1 MAMEQLGLLRPVQVR
16 LEQESLQPVQ
26 EKCWQ
31 RHMQH
36 LILRR
41 QAYRM
46 LEYRMLEFH
55 RPVRHMLARS
65 TLVRMDHILASGSS
79 TLAALASASSALAMK
94 A

>member
-1 MAMEQLGLLRPVQVR
+1 MAMEQPGLLRPVQVR

-26 EKCWQ
+26 EQCWQ

-36 LILRR
+36 PILRR
-41 QAYRM
+41 QA
-46 LEYRMLEFH
+46 YRMLEFH

>member
-1 MAMEQLGLLRPVQVR
+1 MAMEQLELLRPVQVR

-26 EKCWQ
+26 EQCWQ

-46 LEYRMLEFH
+46 LEFH
-55 RPVRHMLARS
+55 RPVRHMLA
-65 TLVRMDHILASGSS
+65 RMDHILASGSS

>member
-1 MAMEQLGLLRPVQVR
+1 MAMEQLELLRPVQVR

-26 EKCWQ
+26 EQCWQ

-36 LILRR
+36 PILRR
-41 QAYRM
+41 QA
-46 LEYRMLEFH
+46 YRMLEFH
-55 RPVRHMLARS
+55 RPVRHM
-65 TLVRMDHILASGSS
+65 LVRMDHILASGSS